1 MSVKLPRIGW
11 TNNNPPALNAN
22 NLNKMEQN
30 VEDAINDA
38 VDNGWYKTFTIP
50 EIKTDDNNNFHI
62 TKRGHIVEITAWIS
76 MSTFSQSLNGW
87 MWNDSFKSSIKL
99 PSPLKQVSYPFIPDG
114 YSNLNLVRY
123 FQINNG
129 YLYLYN
135 RSITPLTN
143 ISQGGLHIIYLT
155 DKD

>member
-1 MSVKLPRIGW
+1 MAIELQRIGW
-11 TNNNPPALNAN
+11 TNNQPPAINDV
-22 NLNKMEQN
+22 NLKKMEDN